1 MKNVITQ
8 NGLYRI
14 LKRILSKNIH
24 HAGKTV
30 TRPICRTFWSLWQI
44 CICQIEMSA
53 PCLTIHKDTL
63 KFPTHQQARIKIWLL
78 MIFLPEV

>member
-1 MKNVITQ
+1 MIIIKCIIPWMKNVITQ

-24 HAGKTV
+24 HAGKT
-30 TRPICRTFWSLWQI
+30 I